1 MGWWEDW
8 GRQTVM
14 TGAGWALG
22 GPVGGMLGASIGG
35 AISSSQGQREANE
48 TNLQS
53 AREQMAFQ
61 ERMSNTAHQ
70 RQVADLRAAGLNPI
84 LSANSGAS
92 APQGAAAQVENPTG
106 DSSRILAAGMQQ
118 AMNLR
123 MQNAQIANIQADTAR
138 TAIDAARMQKDIPKS
153 EAFNEIWGA
162 IRPGFRSVLDSL
174 KSGARQLKDS
184 WSEAEEVNRART
196 RATQLGA
203 GDFEREVEKPKP
215 KPWGNPWKGR
225 TRQSNPHE
233 VYLQ

>member
-53 AREQMAFQ
+53 TREQMAFQ

-92 APQGAAAQVENPTG
+92 APQGAAAQVENPSG
-106 DSSRILAAGMQQ
+106 DSSRILAASMQQ

-153 EAFNEIWGA
+153 EAFNEIWSA

-174 KSGARQLKDS
+174 KSGARQLNDI
-184 WSEAEEVNRART
+184 WSEADEVNRARS
-196 RATQLGA
+196 RAIQLKS
-203 GDFEREVEKPKP
+203 GDSSDDEEKIKHQMYQNKLRRESKIMNVY
-215 KPWGNPWKGR
+215 GR
-225 TRQSNPHE
+225 
-233 VYLQ
+233 